1 MSINNGKYFRCKVL
15 IVGGGTGGCSMAAKF
30 ADKFKDQVIIVEPNE
45 VNIFQIIKVS
55 SAFYN

>member
-30 ADKFKDQVIIVEPNE
+30 AGKFKDQVIIVEPNE
-45 VNIFQIIKVS
+45 VNIF
-55 SAFYN
+55 

>member
-1 MSINNGKYFRCKVL
+1 MNINVNGKCFRCKVL

-45 VNIFQIIKVS
+45 VNIF
-55 SAFYN
+55 